1 LTRSELVTA
10 VRAHFGNRTDKD
22 SVIYTAADLAQRNIA
37 RCGQLFR
44 SLFESFSVNIA
55 AGDSTISFPTYTRH
69 VVELRL
75 QDAASTTSYPLT
87 IRDKRW
93 IVQRWPNPAID
104 PQSKPEYGYVENGA
118 FYFVPYSNG
127 DYVISGTVYKDPAP
141 FDDSSQALA
150 VDGSEEAVIAY
161 CTSYVFRSIQQYDA
175 AREWQANYIAALD
188 VLKKEDRR
196 NPGIDFSVDDASN
209 DVMNKATG
217 SYWLNPF
224 FPGFGQGGW

>member
-10 VRAHFGNRTDKD
+10 VTANTNRTDKN

-44 SLFESFSVNIA
+44 SLFESFDRNIA
-55 AGDSTISFPTYTRH
+55 AGDSTISFPDYTRH

-75 QDAASTTSYPLT
+75 KDLASTTSYPLT
-87 IRDKRW
+87 IKDKRW

-118 FYFVPYSNG
+118 FYFIPYSNG

-175 AREWQANYIAALD
+175 AREWQANYIAALET
-188 VLKKEDRR
+188 LKKEDRR
-196 NPGIDFSVDDASN
+196 NPGIDFSVDDVGN
-209 DVMNKATG
+209 DVDE
-217 SYWLNPF
+217 
-224 FPGFGQGGW
+224 QGNRLLLAKPILSGL